1 MRNRLPKLGIV
12 LFAIALAAPSWAAT
26 YFRTVSCEVQASEAT
41 AAKATLYYEV
51 GTHEAQTITVSKAGG
66 AFGATAGTTGT
77 QVDGTLYKLTL
88 HASDIDTEG
97 DVAFKSAGATDTQYI
112 IGIRVVDHDP
122 FDAVAEILDDT
133 GTSGVVLGADA
144 ITAAKI
150 GDAAFSAEHFS
161 ADSIVA
167 ATLATGAITA
177 DAFAADAIVA
187 ATLATGAI
195 TADAF
200 AADAI
205 VAATLATDAIT
216 ADALAATATAEIADA
231 VWEEDLGDHDGT
243 ADSVAE
249 TLRLMA
255 QRLCGKIVTDNGDG
269 TIKVYDTDG
278 TTLLLTITKGT
289 SGDEV
294 TWTPG

>member
-1 MRNRLPKLGIV
+1 M
-12 LFAIALAAPSWAAT
+12 AT
-26 YFRTVSCEVQASEAT
+26 YFRTVREDIQASEAT
-41 AAKATLYYEV
+41 AAKRTIYYEV

-66 AFGATAGTTGT
+66 AFGETAGSAAS
-77 QVDGTLYKLTL
+77 QVDGTLYKLVMDAGDL
-88 HASDIDTEG
+88 DTEG
-97 DVAFKSAGATDTQYI
+97 DLAIKSAGATDTQYI
-112 IGIRVVDHDP
+112 TGLRVVDHDP
-122 FDAVAEILDDT
+122 FDDVAAILDDT

-150 GDAAFSAEHFS
+150 ADDAFSAEHF
-161 ADSIVA
+161 ADDAIA
-167 ATLATGAITA
+167 AAAIATGALTA

-216 ADALAATATAEIADA
+216 SDALAATATAEIADA
-231 VWEEDLGDHDGT
+231 IWEETLADHDGT
-243 ADSVAE
+243 AGSIAE
-249 TLRLMA
+249 ALLLIM

-278 TTLLLTITKGT
+278 TTLLLTITKGV
-289 SGDEV
+289 SGDET
-294 TWTPG
+294 TWTPS